1 MSDEEYRP
9 PSIAD
14 GTVDPSLIRNL
25 NKLVDEFGYAGVKS
39 TLEELT
45 DGGLLGYMGTD
56 AQRWAQEFCA
66 MHDGDEGLMIG
77 WFANAIE
84 AGRSAPRRSDDFEE
98 VPVKVIDEIAVNYYL
113 YADKQFTRNTSAAT
127 HIWLDARRQQ
137 NDETEH

>member
-56 AQRWAQEFCA
+56 AQRWAQEFCV
-66 MHDGDEGLMIG
+66 MHGGDEGLVIG

-84 AGRSAPRRSDDFEE
+84 AGRSAQLRAAPDE
-98 VPVKVIDEIAVNYYL
+98 VLDEVATNYFL
-113 YADKQFTRNTSAAT
+113 YADRQFKRNTSEAT
-127 HIWLDARRQQ
+127 HLWLDARHRMRAE
-137 NDETEH
+137 DEEYD